1 MLAGLDRQ
9 LRTFIQLPFKA
20 LDEISLRESSARTWP
35 GRRRQRMKLLLLGL
49 LLLVP
54 GGLAFFF
61 LVMRGSDSYLVYLT
75 AGCLYVG
82 LGLTLYAIVV
92 LWTDD

>member
-1 MLAGLDRQ
+1 
-9 LRTFIQLPFKA
+9 
-20 LDEISLRESSARTWP
+20 
-35 GRRRQRMKLLLLGL
+35 MKLLLLGL

-54 GGLAFFF
+54 GALAFFF

>member
-1 MLAGLDRQ
+1 L
-9 LRTFIQLPFKA
+9 TKA
-20 LDEISLRESSARTWP
+20 AEGDVLEHTYSRREF
-35 GRRRQRMKLLLLGL
+35 GRYGEGMKLLLLGL

-54 GGLAFFF
+54 GALAFFF

-75 AGCLYVG
+75 AGCVYVG
-82 LGLTLYAIVV
+82 LGLTLYASVV

>member
-1 MLAGLDRQ
+1 L
-9 LRTFIQLPFKA
+9 TKA
-20 LDEISLRESSARTWP
+20 AEGDVLETLTV
-35 GRRRQRMKLLLLGL
+35 GRYGEGMKLLLLGL

-54 GGLAFFF
+54 GGTRILFP
-61 LVMRGSDSYLVYLT
+61 VMQGSDSYLVYLT

-82 LGLTLYAIVV
+82 LGLTVYASVV

>member
-1 MLAGLDRQ
+1 MLGTIRPSKFGSEVLQGSVAV
-9 LRTFIQLPFKA
+9 
-20 LDEISLRESSARTWP
+20 
-35 GRRRQRMKLLLLGL
+35 GRGEFRRYGEGMKLLLLGL

-54 GGLAFFF
+54 GALAFFF

-82 LGLTLYAIVV
+82 LGLTLYASVV